1 MVLLCTL
8 YMYGAVMYICIY
20 GALFHSEGTT
30 GLIVQPD
37 TNSPSSK
44 PMECNDKV

>member
-1 MVLLCTL
+1 MLITDSIEQ
-8 YMYGAVMYICIY
+8 AADS
-20 GALFHSEGTT
+20 ALFHNDGTT

-44 PMECNDKV
+44 PIECNDKV